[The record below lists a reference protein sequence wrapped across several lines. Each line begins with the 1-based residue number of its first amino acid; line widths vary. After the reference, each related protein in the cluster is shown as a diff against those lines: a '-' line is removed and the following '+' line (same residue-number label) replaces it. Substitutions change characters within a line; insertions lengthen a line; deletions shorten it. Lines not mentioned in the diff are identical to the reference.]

1 MVQPDQRDDKM
12 IFDITL
18 KSSSIVAGITQRTV
32 RVCAADQASA
42 ESKLLSD
49 PRYVEILAVV
59 YAGGIK

>member
-1 MVQPDQRDDKM
+1 M

-18 KSSSIVAGITQRTV
+18 KCSSRVAGINQRTV
-32 RVCAADQASA
+32 RICAADQASA

-59 YAGGIK
+59 YVGDIK

>member
-1 MVQPDQRDDKM
+1 M

-18 KSSSIVAGITQRTV
+18 KCAGFVAGVSQRTV

-59 YAGGIK
+59 YVGDLK

>member
-1 MVQPDQRDDKM
+1 M

-18 KSSSIVAGITQRTV
+18 KCSSLLAGITKRTV
-32 RVCAADQASA
+32 RICAADQVSA

-59 YAGGIK
+59 YVGRIK

>member
-1 MVQPDQRDDKM
+1 MV
-12 IFDITL
+12 FDITL
-18 KSSSIVAGITQRTV
+18 KCSSIVAGITQRTV

-59 YAGGIK
+59 YVGRIK